1 MAIFRVT
8 LGSNQG
14 SDHNTIFIYLISSFQ
29 TKCQNLKSSFGE
41 EFIFHLTQDIDVDK
55 KLAST

>member
-29 TKCQNLKSSFGE
+29 EQNFKIWSRHSEKNSFFTYLE
-41 EFIFHLTQDIDVDK
+41 I
-55 KLAST
+55 